1 MSVLEIKN
9 LSVASAQKS
18 LVNGVDLRL
27 QSGKITALVGKSGSG
42 KTLSAL
48 AICGFLPPNLRCEG
62 EILLD
67 GAQIRNG
74 ELVRENSKKF
84 SLSRSL
90 FKNGSRGS
98 SAADGVQ
105 NLGAANNARGDISD
119 GAGLNLRG
127 DELAGSANEKPQIKT
142 GAAEILQSDENGI
155 FQNDATWSFRRL
167 DRQEGPCGLNLKDDE
182 AQAVLQ
188 PSAQKQPHNS
198 TSQSTAQRGSGK
210 IFANIMQNPRTAFNP
225 LLSMRAHIAETMR
238 AAGSFG
244 EDARGEIAQT
254 LRGVGLDE
262 SVLGLYPH
270 QLSGGQL
277 QRVMIALA
285 LFTRARFIIAD
296 EPTTDLDLAVQST
309 ILRLLRQIASERGI
323 GILLITHD
331 FGVTASIADRVAV
344 MSEGEIVERGSV
356 REIFAAPQQ
365 TVTKELIAAHLSL
378 YGGELAVASGFK
390 SALSASSPAPTEP
403 SCAPAGSSLAP
414 TASVHLTHDLPCQ
427 EGELQS

>member
-1 MSVLEIKN
+1 MSILEIKN

-18 LVNGVDLRL
+18 LVNGVNLRL

-48 AICGFLPPNLRCEG
+48 AICGFVPPNLRCEG

-84 SLSRSL
+84 SLARSL
-90 FKNGSRGS
+90 FKNGSRSGG
-98 SAADGVQ
+98 ATDGAQ
-105 NLGAANNARGDISD
+105 NFSVTNSARGDISG

-127 DELAGSANEKPQIKT
+127 DELAGGSSNEEPQIKT
-142 GAAEILQSDENGI
+142 GAGEKPRIRARGGVGEDSKGSAGEILQNGEDKI
-155 FQNDATWSFRRL
+155 LQS
-167 DRQEGPCGLNLKDDE
+167 
-182 AQAVLQ
+182 AV
-188 PSAQKQPHNS
+188 
-198 TSQSTAQRGSGK
+198 AQRGSGK

-238 AAGSFG
+238 AAGSYSEG
-244 EDARGEIAQT
+244 ARGEIAQA
-254 LRGVGLDE
+254 LRSVGLDE

-309 ILRLLRQIASERGI
+309 ILRLLREIASERGI

-365 TVTKELIAAHLSL
+365 AVTKELIAAHLSL
-378 YGGELAVASGFK
+378 YGGELAAASGFK
-390 SALSASSPAPTEP
+390 FMQDASNSPAKPSSASTEALSVSVAPTEP
-403 SCAPAGSSLAP
+403 LYVPDGLMESSCESAEPSSAPA
-414 TASVHLTHDLPCQ
+414 HLMSDLPHR
-427 EGELQS
+427 EGEPQ